1 MTFFLL
7 TFPPPSQCI
16 KDDCAIYHI
25 TLHGFYIFHANL
37 IRLAGFSDDGSTG
50 LRLQQFIQCFDEL
63 ERAHGDAFYF
73 DAPVQ
78 MGAADSAGGTG

>member
-7 TFPPPSQCI
+7 TFPPPCQCI
-16 KDDCAIYHI
+16 IDDCAIYHI
-25 TLHGFYIFHANL
+25 TLHSFYIFHANFSK
-37 IRLAGFSDDGSTG
+37 LARFSDTGSTG
-50 LRLQQFIQCFDEL
+50 LRLQQVIQRFDEL
-63 ERAHGDAFYF
+63 ERAYGDAFYF